1 MVTKQSSIEEKQ
13 QYLRDCIHNPDAT
26 DEVAIL
32 NLLNLLSSESLSD
45 ALLAQD
51 NILFND
57 YTEFMDIKKSLK
69 SDLMF
74 LNNELAHNYFS
85 VLTSCKTVKG
95 VRKEQIKVV
104 PPLYKIL
111 LLNLGFFKLN
121 GILSNH
127 IKTIDLDN
135 VFIIDDA
142 LSIMTHI
149 SQPLFVLQNAV
160 QSLITED
167 DIVREKEKRAKRDH
181 TEVN

>member
-1 MVTKQSSIEEKQ
+1 MVTKQSSIEEKK
-13 QYLRDCIHNPDAT
+13 QYLQDCIHNPEST

-32 NLLNLLSSESLSD
+32 NILNLLSSESLSD

-51 NILFND
+51 NIIIKD
-57 YTEFMDIKKSLK
+57 YEEFVELKKLLK
-69 SDLMF
+69 PDLMF
-74 LNNELAHNYFS
+74 LKNELAHNYFS

-95 VRKEQIKVV
+95 VRKEQIKIV
-104 PPLYKIL
+104 PHLYKIL
-111 LLNLGFFKLN
+111 LINLGFFKLN
-121 GILSNH
+121 AILSNH

-149 SQPLFVLQNAV
+149 TQPLFVLQDAM
-160 QSLITED
+160 QHLITED
-167 DIVREKEKRAKRDH
+167 DIKLEQEKRAKRDR